1 MFKLQIPWTQE
12 SSPAYASLPDN
23 EEGKINDDTSDI
35 EPRSRITSR
44 SWWLVS
50 VLFRILV
57 SLLALYGLLS
67 LLYTVIPEQTR
78 SCNCGETVE
87 EALANGC
94 VYDSLAAAWLPPHC
108 RSAAI
113 TEEFESVGPNE
124 PDRWGNTWG
133 YWADKNKT
141 QPMSL
146 EEVSMLPESARRGGQ
161 VFFYSTHEWHV
172 KHCIYYW
179 RKMWESSRR
188 ARGFPGSGGE
198 AGELVIEKRYDT
210 LMHIEHCMA
219 MLVKQGV
226 PLDSVAAEAGVAL
239 HSDEIHIAKSHHHD
253 SDEDPYDKTKAGAD
267 QTKHEHHHDHENH
280 QDDPYDNTNSAR
292 GNTYN

>member
-1 MFKLQIPWTQE
+1 MLKLNIPWMKKSGPEYT
-12 SSPAYASLPDN
+12 SLPDD
-23 EEGKINDDTSDI
+23 EEAKSSDHISDI
-35 EPRSRITSR
+35 KPGGSVIYCSR
-44 SWWLVS
+44 WLVS
-50 VLFRILV
+50 GLFNTV
-57 SLLALYGLLS
+57 MALLALYGLFS
-67 LLYTVIPEQTR
+67 LFRAVIPAQPR

-87 EALANGC
+87 EARANGC

-113 TEEFESVGPNE
+113 TEDFESAGPNE
-124 PDRWGNTWG
+124 PDQWGNTWS

-141 QPMSL
+141 QPMTL

-161 VFFYSTHEWHV
+161 MYFYSTHEWHV

-188 ARGFPGSGGE
+188 ARGFPGSAGE

-219 MLVKQGV
+219 MLMKQGV

-239 HSDEIHIAKSHHHD
+239 HSDEIHIAKPHQHQN
-253 SDEDPYDKTKAGAD
+253 DEDDPYDKMKTGAE
-267 QTKHEHHHDHENH
+267 HEHERAHEHH
-280 QDDPYDNTNSAR
+280 QDDPYEKMSHAR
-292 GNTYN
+292 RMSFS